1 MEFSAAHRDAAY
13 FTAGRQSLLK
23 IAMLWKFSR
32 AAVHNAQCPA
42 TATAALVPALVS
54 GCLGVFLFWW
64 EAGVGVGVRASFGEE
79 TYAPLK
85 GRFFS

>member
-1 MEFSAAHRDAAY
+1 M
-13 FTAGRQSLLK
+13 
-23 IAMLWKFSR
+23 
-32 AAVHNAQCPA
+32 HNAQCP
-42 TATAALVPALVS
+42 ATAALVPALVS

-64 EAGVGVGVRASFGEE
+64 EAGVRVRVRASFGEE